1 MYWTIS
7 NRLLYNKKLPT
18 IPPLLVDSKLV
29 SDFCKRANIF
39 NSFFASICTPID
51 NASCLPFFSYNTG
64 SRIKSFHVT
73 EMDILAITKTLY
85 PNKAHGC
92 NNITIKVIKIC
103 RLSLV
108 LPLKT
113 IFKHSLKKGKFQE
126 YRKRQK

>member
-1 MYWTIS
+1 M
-7 NRLLYNKKLPT
+7 
-18 IPPLLVDSKLV
+18 
-29 SDFCKRANIF
+29 
-39 NSFFASICTPID
+39 
-51 NASCLPFFSYNTG
+51 
-64 SRIKSFHVT
+64 KSFHVT